1 MEWIFLAGSKNNPEE
16 DTWRVKILEIFEQWL
31 IILSFLTVTLFRISL
46 PGRGSSDQFVNIT
59 S

>member
-16 DTWRVKILEIFEQWL
+16 DTLRVKILEIFEQWL
-31 IILSFLTVTLFRISL
+31 IILSFLTVILFRISL